1 MEELTPF
8 YSLGLALALGLLI
21 GLERG
26 WKERHME
33 EGRRVA
39 GIRTFALI
47 GLLGGVWGLLAQ
59 ELGQAVLAVAFGAL
73 ALVLVAAH
81 VMAQIRDHD
90 MGITGE
96 VASLLTFAFG
106 ALVALGHPALAASGA
121 VVTATLLGIKPVL
134 HAWVKRLEERELFAA
149 LQLLLISVVVLPLLP
164 NQGYGP
170 WEALNPYRIW
180 WMVVL
185 IASISFVGYFSMKII
200 GERKGIL
207 LTGLTAGLASS
218 TAVTVNF
225 ARIARKT
232 RSSSNVLAAGILIA
246 CATMFPR
253 MLIVSG
259 LFSRDLAVQLLFP
272 VLAMMTLSYALAALW
287 WKLSGPSVKG
297 ESPGLTNPFELKPA
311 LIFAA
316 LLAGIILLSQGLSE
330 HFGDAGIYTLAA
342 ASGLA
347 DVDAIT
353 LSLADMT
360 DGRLS
365 LEVATLGILIA
376 AFANS
381 LVKGALAMGIG
392 GWSLGYRV
400 AGTLTL
406 SVAAGLLTWW
416 LQQQGSL
423 TWGM

>member
-26 WKERHME
+26 WKERHLD

-59 ELGQAVLAVAFGAL
+59 EVGQAVLAVAFGAL

-81 VMAQIRDHD
+81 VMAQIRDQD

-96 VASLLTFAFG
+96 IASLLTFAFG
-106 ALVALGHPALAASGA
+106 ALAALGYPALAAAGA

-134 HAWVKRLEERELFAA
+134 HAWVNRLEERELFAA
-149 LQLLLISVVVLPLLP
+149 FQLLLISVVILPLLP

-185 IASISFVGYFSMKII
+185 IAAISFVGYFSMKII

-207 LTGLTAGLASS
+207 LTGLMAGLASS

-232 RSSSNVLAAGILIA
+232 QGSSNVLAAGILVA

-253 MLIVSG
+253 MLVVSS
-259 LFSRDLAVQLLFP
+259 LFSWDLARQLLFP
-272 VLAMMTLSYALAALW
+272 VLAMMTLSYALAALC
-287 WKLSGPSVKG
+287 WKLSSPAAHE

-342 ASGLA
+342 VSGLA

-360 DGRLS
+360 DGQLS
-365 LEVATLGILIA
+365 LEAATLGILIA
-376 AFANS
+376 AFVNS

-392 GWSLGYRV
+392 GWALGYRV
-400 AGTLTL
+400 AGTLSL
-406 SVAAGLLTWW
+406 SVGAGLLTWW
-416 LQQQGSL
+416 LQY
-423 TWGM
+423 